1 MSDSSSTSASCS
13 TSSDESEDEFRHMSV
28 TAAEPS
34 NDSDIKDDSTMPQ
47 PDHTKLGADLSLMS
61 FLKQG
66 PTRRGVVNAVN
77 PMMPISTSEI
87 FNPMQGKIAF
97 TYSEYSNQLSV
108 KTKRIGEPP
117 KVESVKAP
125 PAQNQN
131 KVDELKKEVKRSS
144 LGLPSND
151 LPGRRLSVTGVAPPG
166 GRRSSIRRRSSIYL
180 NPGQVNQDVMP
191 EKSILR
197 RDSVMNNQPLTI
209 PSRDNVSTI
218 SNTTSLLSGL
228 NPNLPGLGPG
238 LGRDRSRSI
247 LMMSSKFDEDETDEA
262 SPVKVVK
269 PEMKRI
275 GIRVKRDSEDNDG
288 VVGFGNVNVAEI
300 QEKEESEEIDEEAA
314 MMRARMSRRRSTV
327 FAEQLTEELGFPEV
341 KINKDDASGRDS
353 KKRQSRFKTAENKL
367 AMAASERRRSM
378 AERRVSQVSRRQSM
392 IAGRRRS
399 SVRASSIYDEDDVE
413 KLPSHFCTF
422 EVTRHAV
429 DKLLMRCREQ
439 MESNPQSATDIVE
452 LIALVSKLSEAAFAA
467 RDDYEEEC
475 IKFHLAQKR
484 IVDYPL
490 KFQAEID
497 LMALGIRHANKAFL
511 GKLKE
516 EREVMVDKGAKCE
529 SDCEKLFDTN
539 RLLAKEKDISE
550 KLMAALVDGLNQRM
564 SAKAKTQIKIF
575 KALNQIATATEKIDA
590 LPTRLEILTSN
601 TDEDI
606 KQFEFE
612 IAEQISQIEKN
623 SNASIKEGNQLNEL
637 YAEYS
642 QLNQV
647 RKDHARSIEQGNK
660 TKWARMRR
668 IEAEMEFNEKL
679 LSEKTQVRDFGA
691 ASLEMETTAA
701 QDSYLNYDNQIAD
714 LEGANAKLIELIE
727 PIEKEH
733 LIEKKQ
739 RIENVAMEHQLK
751 MKKDKNEEAKKIVSE
766 ARNELLTKL
775 DVVRLQM
782 DDVLDN
788 QSLLHVQEDNSKQAA
803 LATQKVLEVTL
814 EKEKNMLKVAKKAR
828 LKVYQEW
835 SAIEKRLNAKKTQLS
850 KYKFKTNLMV
860 AKLKNEISTTTDN
873 SIGPRDFIKSQ
884 RTKIFDTIV
893 HYKKQKKH
901 FEGQENGKRFN
912 IKQAKKR
919 LSEYCNK
926 IDELKETLSVR
937 EPIYREVIAETNKN
951 DTIHHRI
958 KTKLTVRQAKL
969 KSLTKEKEKLI
980 ANTNALVKTFKEY
993 QRERS
998 ATMDATRQLIDES
1011 RKVITELDGQK
1022 YSLLVEKEQFMFSNA
1037 TIRKAKEHHGTD
1049 IDNMTQCDAEI
1060 DTQIVK
1066 YGERLNDSS
1075 GEICQARAKYD
1086 AVFEH
1091 HSSTGASNIDQLA
1104 NFKAN
1109 VIARDQVVTKAVD
1122 KLTEF
1127 TASFDSYDHD
1137 ISQLKKDIVQNEK
1150 MRERQA
1156 KPILEQKVAGR
1167 ETFRMNNI
1175 KQKRPDRINKR
1186 LDMSQAALFALHKK
1200 DLLRLRRSSQNKL
1213 VN

>member
-1 MSDSSSTSASCS
+1 MGNAEYMGSLEMSDSSSTSSSCS
-13 TSSDESEDEFRHMSV
+13 TSSGESDEDDFRQMTV
-28 TAAEPS
+28 MTAEPS
-34 NDSDIKDDSTMPQ
+34 KEGGAKEDSMSQ
-47 PDHTKLGADLSLMS
+47 PDHNKLGADLSLMS

-66 PTRRGVVNAVN
+66 PIRRGVVNAVN

-87 FNPMQGKIAF
+87 FNPMQ
-97 TYSEYSNQLSV
+97 T

-117 KVESVKAP
+117 KVESIKAP
-125 PAQNQN
+125 TEQ
-131 KVDELKKEVKRSS
+131 KKIDELKKEVKRSS
-144 LGLPSND
+144 LGLPSD
-151 LPGRRLSVTGVAPPG
+151 DQAGKRLSVTGIAPPG

-180 NPGQVNQDVMP
+180 NPGQANQDVVP

-197 RDSVMNNQPLTI
+197 RDSVMNNQPLNSLV
-209 PSRDNVSTI
+209 P

-228 NPNLPGLGPG
+228 NPNLPGLGG
-238 LGRDRSRSI
+238 TRDRSRSI
-247 LMMSSKFDEDETDEA
+247 LMMSSAFDEESDET
-262 SPVKVVK
+262 SPVRVVK
-269 PEMKRI
+269 PELKSRI
-275 GIRVKRDSEDNDG
+275 GIRVKRDSVENDG
-288 VVGFGNVNVAEI
+288 VVGFGNVDVSEI
-300 QEKEESEEIDEEAA
+300 EEKDEVDEDDEEAA

-341 KINKDDASGRDS
+341 KINKKEGSGRES

-378 AERRVSQVSRRQSM
+378 ADQQVTQVSRRQS
-392 IAGRRRS
+392 RRRS
-399 SVRASSIYDEDDVE
+399 TVRASSIYDEDDTE
-413 KLPSHFCTF
+413 KLPSTYCTF
-422 EVTRHAV
+422 EVTRHSV

-452 LIALVSKLSEAAFAA
+452 LISLVTKLSKAAFAA

-484 IVDYPL
+484 IVDYPV

-529 SDCEKLFDTN
+529 LECEKLFDTN
-539 RLLAKEKDISE
+539 RLLAKEKEISE

-564 SAKAKTQIKIF
+564 SAKAKTQIEIF

-590 LPTRLEILTSN
+590 LPQRLEIFESN

-612 IAEQISQIEKN
+612 ISTQINEIESN
-623 SNASIKEGNQLNEL
+623 SNNSIEAGNKLNGL

-647 RKDHARSIEQGNK
+647 RKDHTRLLEQGNK
-660 TKWARMRR
+660 TQWARMRR
-668 IEAEMEFNEKL
+668 VQIESDVNQKL
-679 LSEKTQVRDFGA
+679 LNDKTQVRDAEEASFKTETQA
-691 ASLEMETTAA
+691 AAN
-701 QDSYLNYDNQIAD
+701 SYLTYDRQIAE
-714 LEGANAKLIELIE
+714 LEGENARLIEQIE

-733 LIEKKQ
+733 STEKKQ
-739 RIENVAMEHQLK
+739 RIENVATEAELK
-751 MKKDKNEEAKKIVSE
+751 AKKDQNEEVKKIVSE
-766 ARNELLTKL
+766 ARNELWAKL
-775 DVVRLQM
+775 DVVRRQQ
-782 DDVLDN
+782 DYVLDN
-788 QSLLHVQEDNSKQAA
+788 QNLLSVQEDNSKQAA
-803 LATQKVLEVTL
+803 LATEKVLEVTL
-814 EKEKNMLKVAKKAR
+814 EKERNMLKVAKKAR

-835 SAIEKRLNAKKTQLS
+835 SAIEKKLNAKKTQLS

-873 SIGPRDFIKSQ
+873 SVEPAKFIKSK
-884 RTKIFDTIV
+884 RTKIFDTILE
-893 HYKKQKKH
+893 YKKQKKR
-901 FEGQENGKRFN
+901 FDGQESGKRIT
-912 IKQAKKR
+912 IKKATKR
-919 LSEYCNK
+919 LAEYFAT
-926 IDELKETLSVR
+926 IDELKEALSMR

-969 KSLTKEKEKLI
+969 KNLTKEKEKLI
-980 ANTNALVKTFKEY
+980 FDTNELVKTFKQY
-993 QRERS
+993 QLERS
-998 ATMDATRQLIDES
+998 STMDATRQMIDSS
-1011 RKVITELDGQK
+1011 RKIVTELDGRK

-1037 TIRKAKEHHGTD
+1037 TIREAKEHHGAD
-1049 IDNMTQCDAEI
+1049 IDSMEQCDADI
-1060 DTQIVK
+1060 DFQISD
-1066 YGERLNDSS
+1066 YGKQLNESS
-1075 GEICQARAKYD
+1075 SDIGQARAKYD
-1086 AVFEH
+1086 EVFEH
-1091 HSSTGASNIDQLA
+1091 HSSTGASTIEQFA

-1109 VIARDQVVTKAVD
+1109 VVARDQVVTNVVG

-1127 TASFDSYDHD
+1127 TTSFDSYDHD
-1137 ISQLKKDIVQNEK
+1137 ISKLKKEIVENEK
-1150 MRERQA
+1150 MREA
-1156 KPILEQKVAGR
+1156 KPLLEQKVAGR

-1175 KQKRPDRINKR
+1175 KKKRPDRINKR

-1200 DLLRLRRSSQNKL
+1200 DLTRLRRFSRNKL
-1213 VN
+1213 VDQ